1 MIFPSRFCDNVFN
14 QFEVHKNHFASS
26 GHITLTHISSKI
38 RSQMIYKKIHVNQS
52 YLTERAS
59 FEIASNSVSRAGGR
73 TSYLLLRG
81 WFAYATEIQPRNS
94 RDDIAAI
101 CYADARTLRYL
112 HMQFEG
118 VSGEKSRARKDTRS
132 YVRIANQCARKH
144 RGSTLEQSAERCS
157 FVNSIVRY
165 DYLHRLLKRI
175 YIGSPRSPPR
185 SRDARLALGHSFPAT
200 VIALSEKIL
209 LFISLTSPH
218 DIVFPECGKW
228 ESDPLFFKDR

>member
-94 RDDIAAI
+94 RDVTDRRDDIAAI
-101 CYADARTLRYL
+101 RYADARTLRYL

-118 VSGEKSRARKDTRS
+118 VSGGKVT
-132 YVRIANQCARKH
+132 
-144 RGSTLEQSAERCS
+144 GAERHS
-157 FVNSIVRY
+157 KLRTDRESAR
-165 DYLHRLLKRI
+165 
-175 YIGSPRSPPR
+175 SETPREH
-185 SRDARLALGHSFPAT
+185 A
-200 VIALSEKIL
+200 
-209 LFISLTSPH
+209 
-218 DIVFPECGKW
+218 
-228 ESDPLFFKDR
+228 